1 MYKQRF
7 IKQEEEFGEMF
18 MPSTGTNFIPRLS
31 NYKKEKL
38 LMELRSE
45 EKRKESLSVEQCN
58 CFHLNDTIDHGIK
71 FTCNYHQAQQNIASL
86 RLRLDPYKLQQ
97 LRDQKKW
104 TIKMNANYRRYQLL
118 KISPILLFMLLVAA
132 SLFLLF

>member
-1 MYKQRF
+1 MYQQIF
-7 IKQEEEFGEMF
+7 VKQEEEFAEMF
-18 MPSTGTNFIPRLS
+18 IPNVGTNFVPKLS

-45 EKRKESLSVEQCN
+45 EKRRENFSVDQCN
-58 CFHLNDTIDHGIK
+58 CFHLNDTIAHGIK

-97 LRDQKKW
+97 LREQRKW
-104 TIKMNANYRRYQLL
+104 TVKMNANYRRYQLL
-118 KISPILLFMLLVAA
+118 KISPIFLFMFFVAA